1 MGFEPQIKKIM
12 LDIRP
17 ERHTVMMSATWP
29 ASVRRLAINYM
40 KDPIQVYIGTLDLAA
55 VHSVSQQIIMTTAQE
70 KRDIMYDFI
79 RSMSPGEKVIIF
91 VDKKALLVFY

>member
-1 MGFEPQIKKIM
+1 MLDMGFEPQIKKIM

-29 ASVRRLAINYM
+29 SSVRRLAINYM
-40 KDPIQVYIGTLDLAA
+40 KDPIQVYVGTLDLAA
-55 VHSVSQQIIMTTAQE
+55 VHSVSQKIIMTSPEE

-79 RSMSPGEKVIIF
+79 NNMASDQKVIIF
-91 VDKKALLVFY
+91 VDKKAL